1 MIHSSRFISFV
12 LGGLSAKTEGGPA
25 PVART
30 GKPGGQADLACASVR
45 RWLPGYL
52 DGALPDAVGSK
63 LHLRMAQHL
72 ERCLACRAELER
84 YQELSRMVLSVG
96 PVEPPDGLAVS
107 IRVAVSQARAADGM
121 RAWLN
126 RCRTRLELLVHHVVE
141 PLLIPVTGGALVAL
155 IVFGFVFPILG
166 GGMRLP
172 GALPDLPTSLMQPAR
187 LQTLAGFSLSGLEDI
202 AGPDESHGLLVE
214 ATVNA
219 EGQAFEYRVIGGA
232 LDAGMRHELDRVVLF
247 SRFRP
252 QMNFGRPTSGGR
264 VVLGFSRVL
273 VRG

>member
-1 MIHSSRFISFV
+1 MMLSDQVISV
-12 LGGLSAKTEGGPA
+12 L
-25 PVART
+25 RT
-30 GKPGGQADLACASVR
+30 WKPGWQPELTCAFVR
-45 RWLPGYL
+45 RLLPGYL
-52 DGALPDAVGSK
+52 DGAVPDAVGPRY
-63 LHLRMAQHL
+63 HVRIAQHL
-72 ERCLACRAELER
+72 DSCSACRAELER
-84 YQELSRMVLSVG
+84 YSQLSRMVLAVCSQQ
-96 PVEPPDGLAVS
+96 PTQDLPVS
-107 IRVAVSQARAADGM
+107 IRVAVSKARAEGGM
-121 RAWLN
+121 RGRLD
-126 RCRTRLELLVHHVVE
+126 RCRTRLELLVDHVLE

-166 GGMRLP
+166 GGLSLR
-172 GALPDLPTSLMQPAR
+172 GAHPDLPTSLMQPAR
-187 LQTLAGFSLSGLEDI
+187 LQTLAGFPLSGLEDI

-219 EGQAFEYRVIGGA
+219 EGQAFEYRVIGGS